1 MVRRSC
7 DGNKVCDKWRR
18 RELLEEEFSQIVFGG
33 WENQAS
39 EKKGSK
45 RWVRKRTF

>member
-1 MVRRSC
+1 MVMKYVIR
-7 DGNKVCDKWRR
+7 KTQWRR
-18 RELLEEEFSQIVFGG
+18 RELWEEEFSQIVFGG
-33 WENQAS
+33 WGNQAS